1 MRNVVSALA
10 MACVAGLFASGAGA
24 QERVKVGVLNDQS
37 GVYSDASGRGSV
49 VAAQIAAEEFRA
61 KHPAIRVEVVAA
73 DHQNRPDVGSS
84 IARRWIDQEGV
95 DAIVDIQNSA
105 VALAVQHL
113 AGQAKR
119 ISIVTGAVTPELSG
133 KGCTPT
139 SVHWAMDAYSLAA
152 GPVQALA
159 DKKKWFFIAV
169 DLAGG
174 HLFEGEAAK
183 AVAAAGG
190 QVVGRVRHPLG
201 SPDMSS
207 YLLQA
212 RASGADA
219 VGLANAGTDAVNTIK
234 GAGEFGLMARGVSM
248 APLLFFDTDI
258 KAVGLQLTQGMVIG
272 TGFYWDL
279 NDDTRAFAKA
289 FHERFKRMPTQY
301 QASVYAAT
309 GHYLKAVAAAGTTE
323 SAAVMAKMRELPV
336 EYMADTKG
344 HVRPD
349 GRVLYDVHVM
359 QVKAPGEATGGE
371 WDLMRRLRT
380 IPAASAFRRLDES
393 ECPLANT
400 AR

>member
-1 MRNVVSALA
+1 MRNIVLALA
-10 MACVAGLFASGAGA
+10 MACATGLFAGGAGA
-24 QERVKVGVLNDQS
+24 QERVKIGVLNDQS
-37 GVYSDASGRGSV
+37 GAYADASGRGSV
-49 VAAQIAAEEFRA
+49 VAAQIAVEEFRA
-61 KHPAIRVEVVAA
+61 RHPGIQIELVSA

-84 IARRWIDQEGV
+84 IARRWMDQEGV
-95 DAIVDIQNSA
+95 DAIIDIQNSA

-113 AGQAKR
+113 AGQAKK

-159 DKKKWFFIAV
+159 DKKRWFFITV

-174 HLFEGEAAK
+174 HLFEGEGAK
-183 AVAAAGG
+183 AVATAGG
-190 QVVGRVRHPLG
+190 QVVGRARHPLG

-207 YLLQA
+207 FLLQA
-212 RASGADA
+212 QASGANA
-219 VGLANAGTDAVNTIK
+219 IGLANAGTDAINTIK
-234 GAGEFGLMARGVSM
+234 GASEFGLISRGVSM

-258 KAVGLQLTQGMVIG
+258 KALGLQLTQGMVIG

-279 NDDTRAFAKA
+279 NDATRAFAKT
-289 FHERFKRMPTQY
+289 FYDRFRRMPTQY

-309 GHYLKAVAAAGTTE
+309 GHYLRSVAAAGTTE

-336 EYMADTKG
+336 EYMADNKG
-344 HVRPD
+344 RIRPD
-349 GRVLYDVHVM
+349 GRVLYDAHVM
-359 QVKAPGEATGGE
+359 QVKKPDESTGE
-371 WDLMRRLRT
+371 WDLMKRLRT
-380 IPAASAFRRLDES
+380 IPAESAFRRLNES
-393 ECPLANT
+393 ECPLVNT